1 MTLPP
6 TPQPAPLY
14 RGPLRWMNGVPSLQE
29 LAEMAGLF
37 VGAALLLLLA
47 WRLVRRYIRSQW
59 NGLSDTS
66 AWQVGGAAASALA
79 GSVLLWLLW
88 LQLDHVA
95 TRMGVGVGVVVLLLM
110 SELRSGSRSRRRY
123 T

>member
-1 MTLPP
+1 
-6 TPQPAPLY
+6 
-14 RGPLRWMNGVPSLQE
+14 
-29 LAEMAGLF
+29 MAGLLI
-37 VGAALLLLLA
+37 GAALLLLLA
-47 WRLVRRYIRSQW
+47 WRLVRRYIRNQW
-59 NGLSDTS
+59 NGPSDTS

-95 TRMGVGVGVVVLLLM
+95 TRMGVGVGVLVLLLM
-110 SELRSGSRSRRRY
+110 SELRSGGRSRRRY